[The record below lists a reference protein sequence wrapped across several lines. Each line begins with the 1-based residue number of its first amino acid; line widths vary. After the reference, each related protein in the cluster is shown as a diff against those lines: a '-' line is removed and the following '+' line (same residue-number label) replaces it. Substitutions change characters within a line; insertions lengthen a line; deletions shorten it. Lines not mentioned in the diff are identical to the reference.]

1 MKEQGWQLLE
11 FSEAEGIQ
19 GPMTHPTH
27 LYPRPVTVATSDSY
41 Q

>member
-11 FSEAEGIQ
+11 LSEAEGIP
-19 GPMTHPTH
+19 GPMTH
-27 LYPRPVTVATSDSY
+27 LYPRLVTVATSDSY

>member
-11 FSEAEGIQ
+11 LSEAEGIP
-19 GPMTHPTH
+19 GPMTH